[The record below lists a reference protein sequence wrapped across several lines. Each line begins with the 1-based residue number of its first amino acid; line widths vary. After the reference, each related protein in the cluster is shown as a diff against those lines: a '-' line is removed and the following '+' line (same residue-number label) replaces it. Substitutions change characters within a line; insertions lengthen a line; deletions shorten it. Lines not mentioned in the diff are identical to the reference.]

1 MKKLKKC
8 LSAILAGMLSVSLL
22 GSLAVN
28 AETVDTEKKIYTL
41 SELFEMSEEEFFALD
56 SFELNPSPAY
66 QHKVVTPKMIYDEIN
81 LAMDGYNFF
90 GNMFTCRYRKYVP
103 YYTEK
108 EIMRLLDVD
117 DIDFVVE
124 SSVTTDFY
132 GNGISDIVWVHD
144 RFYNTECTKL
154 EAAKVNYCLY
164 QVMEFNHLS
173 YVLDSGY
180 SAGDVNEDGKL
191 TAMDAAFLARK
202 LAEQKVN
209 ELPETADVNGDG
221 EITALDCAEIA
232 KFLAAKAMSK
242 AEGMFVEQQ

>member
-8 LSAILAGMLSVSLL
+8 LSTILAGMISVSLL

-28 AETVDTEKKIYTL
+28 ADTEKKIYTL

-56 SFELNPSPAY
+56 PIDENDSRTTSPKY
-66 QHKVVTPKMIYDEIN
+66 FYDHCGTEIY
-81 LAMDGYNFF
+81 GYNYFS
-90 GNMFTCRYRKYVP
+90 NIYTCEYGEYVP

-117 DIDFVVE
+117 DIDFVIE
-124 SSVTTDFY
+124 SSIVTDLY
-132 GNGISDIVWVHD
+132 GNGINHTIWVHD
-144 RFYNTECTKL
+144 RFYSKDFTKL
-154 EAAKVNYCLY
+154 EIAKIRYCLY
-164 QVMEFNHLS
+164 QVMEFFHVS
-173 YVLDSGY
+173 YVLDSAY
-180 SAGDVNEDGKL
+180 CTGDVNEDGKF

-202 LAEQKVN
+202 LAEQKVD

-232 KFLAAKAMSK
+232 KFLAAQAMAK

>member
-8 LSAILAGMLSVSLL
+8 LSAILAGMISVSLL

-28 AETVDTEKKIYTL
+28 AETTDTEKKIYTL

-117 DIDFVVE
+117 DIDFVIE
-124 SSVTTDFY
+124 SSIVTDLY
-132 GNGISDIVWVHD
+132 GNGINHTIWVHD
-144 RFYNTECTKL
+144 RFYSKDFTRL
-154 EAAKVNYCLY
+154 EIAKIRYCLY
-164 QVMEFNHLS
+164 QVMEFGHVS
-173 YVLDSGY
+173 YVLDSAY
-180 SAGDVNEDGKL
+180 CTGDVNEDGKF
-191 TAMDAAFLARK
+191 TAMDAAFVAKK
-202 LAEQKVN
+202 LAEQKAD

>member
-8 LSAILAGMLSVSLL
+8 LSAILAGMISVSLL

-28 AETVDTEKKIYTL
+28 ADTEKKIYTL

-56 SFELNPSPAY
+56 PVDENNPRPTSPKAMY
-66 QHKVVTPKMIYDEIN
+66 NDVDLGMSYCNFWSEIF
-81 LAMDGYNFF
+81 MC
-90 GNMFTCRYRKYVP
+90 TYRKYVP

-117 DIDFVVE
+117 DIDFVIE
-124 SSVTTDFY
+124 SSIVTDLY
-132 GNGISDIVWVHD
+132 GNGINHTIWVHD
-144 RFYNTECTKL
+144 RFYSKDFTRL
-154 EAAKVNYCLY
+154 EIAKIRYCLY
-164 QVMEFNHLS
+164 QVMEFGHVS
-173 YVLDSGY
+173 YVLDSAY
-180 SAGDVNEDGKL
+180 CTGDVNEDGKF

-202 LAEQKVN
+202 LAEQKVD

-232 KFLAAKAMSK
+232 KFLAAQAMAK

>member
-8 LSAILAGMLSVSLL
+8 LSAILAGMISVSLL

-28 AETVDTEKKIYTL
+28 ADTEKKIYTL

-56 SFELNPSPAY
+56 PVDENDPRPTSP
-66 QHKVVTPKMIYDEIN
+66 K
-81 LAMDGYNFF
+81 AMYNDLYLGMYHCNFF
-90 GNMFTCRYRKYVP
+90 GNVYTCEYRKYVP

-180 SAGDVNEDGKL
+180 SAGDVNEDGEF

-202 LAEQKVN
+202 LAEQKVD

-232 KFLAAKAMSK
+232 RFLAAKAMSK

>member
-1 MKKLKKC
+1 MKKLKKFM
-8 LSAILAGMLSVSLL
+8 SAILAGMLSVSLL

-28 AETVDTEKKIYTL
+28 AETTDTEKKIYTL

-56 SFELNPSPAY
+56 PVDENDPRPTSPKAMYNDLNLGMSY
-66 QHKVVTPKMIYDEIN
+66 C
-81 LAMDGYNFF
+81 NFF
-90 GNMFTCRYRKYVP
+90 GNVFTCEYGKYVP

-108 EIMRLLDVD
+108 EIMRLLDVK
-117 DIDFVVE
+117 DIDFVIE
-124 SSVTTDFY
+124 SSITTDFY
-132 GNGISDIVWVHD
+132 GNGISHLIWVHD
-144 RFYNTECTKL
+144 RFYSKDFTKL
-154 EAAKVNYCLY
+154 EIAKIRYCLY
-164 QVMEFNHLS
+164 QVMEFFHLS

-191 TAMDAAFLARK
+191 TAMDAAFIAKK
-202 LAEQKVN
+202 LAEQKAD

-232 KFLAAKAMSK
+232 RFLAAKAMSK

>member
-8 LSAILAGMLSVSLL
+8 LSTILAGMISVSLL

-28 AETVDTEKKIYTL
+28 ADTEKKIYTL

-56 SFELNPSPAY
+56 PVDENDPRPTSP
-66 QHKVVTPKMIYDEIN
+66 K
-81 LAMDGYNFF
+81 AMYNDLYLGMYHCNFF
-90 GNMFTCRYRKYVP
+90 GNVYTCEYRKYVP

-117 DIDFVVE
+117 DIDFVIE
-124 SSVTTDFY
+124 SSIVTDLY
-132 GNGISDIVWVHD
+132 GNGINHTIWVHD
-144 RFYNTECTKL
+144 RFYSKDFTKL
-154 EAAKVNYCLY
+154 EIAKIRYCLY
-164 QVMEFNHLS
+164 QVMEFFHVS
-173 YVLDSGY
+173 YVLDSAY
-180 SAGDVNEDGKL
+180 CTGDVNEDGKF

-202 LAEQKVN
+202 LAEQKVD

-232 KFLAAKAMSK
+232 KFLAAQAMAK

>member
-28 AETVDTEKKIYTL
+28 ADTEKKIYTL

-56 SFELNPSPAY
+56 PVDENDPRPTSPKAMYNDLNLGMSY
-66 QHKVVTPKMIYDEIN
+66 C
-81 LAMDGYNFF
+81 NFF
-90 GNMFTCRYRKYVP
+90 GNVFTCEYGKYVP

-108 EIMRLLDVD
+108 EIMRLLDVK
-117 DIDFVVE
+117 DIDFVIE
-124 SSVTTDFY
+124 SSITTDFY

-191 TAMDAAFLARK
+191 TAMDAAFIAKK
-202 LAEQKVN
+202 LAEQKAD

-232 KFLAAKAMSK
+232 RFLAAKAMSK

>member
-8 LSAILAGMLSVSLL
+8 LSTILAGMISVSLL

-28 AETVDTEKKIYTL
+28 ADTEKKIYTL

-56 SFELNPSPAY
+56 PVDENDPRPTSP
-66 QHKVVTPKMIYDEIN
+66 K
-81 LAMDGYNFF
+81 AMYNDLYLGMYHCNFF
-90 GNMFTCRYRKYVP
+90 GNVYTCEYRKYVP

-108 EIMRLLDVD
+108 EIMRLLDVK
-117 DIDFVVE
+117 DIDFVIE
-124 SSVTTDFY
+124 SSITTDFY
-132 GNGISDIVWVHD
+132 GNGISHLIWVHD
-144 RFYNTECTKL
+144 RFYSKDFTKL
-154 EAAKVNYCLY
+154 EIAKIRYCLY
-164 QVMEFNHLS
+164 QVMEFFHLS

-191 TAMDAAFLARK
+191 TAMDAAFIAKK
-202 LAEQKVN
+202 LAEQKAD

-232 KFLAAKAMSK
+232 RFLAAKAMSK
-242 AEGMFVEQQ
+242 AEGMFAEQQ

>member
-8 LSAILAGMLSVSLL
+8 LSAILAGMISVSLL

-28 AETVDTEKKIYTL
+28 ADTEKKIYTL

-56 SFELNPSPAY
+56 PVDENDPRPTSP
-66 QHKVVTPKMIYDEIN
+66 K
-81 LAMDGYNFF
+81 AMYNDLYLGMYHCNFF
-90 GNMFTCRYRKYVP
+90 GNVYTCEYRKYVP

-117 DIDFVVE
+117 DIDFVIE
-124 SSVTTDFY
+124 SSIVTDLY
-132 GNGISDIVWVHD
+132 GNGINHTIWVHD
-144 RFYNTECTKL
+144 RFYSKDFTRL
-154 EAAKVNYCLY
+154 EIAKIRYCLY
-164 QVMEFNHLS
+164 QVMEFGHVS
-173 YVLDSGY
+173 YVLDSAY
-180 SAGDVNEDGKL
+180 CTGDVNEDGKF

-202 LAEQKVN
+202 LAEQKAD

-232 KFLAAKAMSK
+232 KFLAAQAMAK

>member
-8 LSAILAGMLSVSLL
+8 LSTILAGMISVSLL

-28 AETVDTEKKIYTL
+28 ADTEKKIYTL

-56 SFELNPSPAY
+56 PVDENDPRPTSPKAMYNDLNLGMSY
-66 QHKVVTPKMIYDEIN
+66 C
-81 LAMDGYNFF
+81 NFF
-90 GNMFTCRYRKYVP
+90 GNVFTCEYGKYVP

-108 EIMRLLDVD
+108 EIMRLLDVK
-117 DIDFVVE
+117 DIDFVIE
-124 SSVTTDFY
+124 SSITTDFY
-132 GNGISDIVWVHD
+132 GNGISHLIWVHD
-144 RFYNTECTKL
+144 RFYSKDFTKL
-154 EAAKVNYCLY
+154 EIAKIRYCLY
-164 QVMEFNHLS
+164 QVMEFFHLS

-191 TAMDAAFLARK
+191 TAMDAAFIAKK
-202 LAEQKVN
+202 LAEQKAD

-232 KFLAAKAMSK
+232 RFLAAKAMSK
-242 AEGMFVEQQ
+242 AEGMFAEQQ

>member
-8 LSAILAGMLSVSLL
+8 LSAILAGMISVSLL

-28 AETVDTEKKIYTL
+28 ADTEKKIYTL

-56 SFELNPSPAY
+56 PVDENDPRPTSP
-66 QHKVVTPKMIYDEIN
+66 K
-81 LAMDGYNFF
+81 AMYNDLYLGMYHCNFF
-90 GNMFTCRYRKYVP
+90 GNVYTCEYRKYVP

-117 DIDFVVE
+117 DIDFVIE
-124 SSVTTDFY
+124 SSIVTDLY
-132 GNGISDIVWVHD
+132 GNGINHTIWVHD
-144 RFYNTECTKL
+144 RFYSKDFTKL
-154 EAAKVNYCLY
+154 EIAKIRYCLY
-164 QVMEFNHLS
+164 QVMEFFHLS

-191 TAMDAAFLARK
+191 TAMDAAFIAKK
-202 LAEQKVN
+202 LAEQKAD

-232 KFLAAKAMSK
+232 RFLAAKAMSK
-242 AEGMFVEQQ
+242 AEGMFAEQQ

>member
-22 GSLAVN
+22 GSFAVN
-28 AETVDTEKKIYTL
+28 ADTEKNIYTL

-56 SFELNPSPAY
+56 PIDENDPRTTSPKY
-66 QHKVVTPKMIYDEIN
+66 FYDHCGTEIY
-81 LAMDGYNFF
+81 GYNYFS
-90 GNMFTCRYRKYVP
+90 NIYTCEYGEYVP

-117 DIDFVVE
+117 DIDFVIE
-124 SSVTTDFY
+124 SSIVTDLY
-132 GNGISDIVWVHD
+132 GNGINHTIWVHD
-144 RFYNTECTKL
+144 RFYSKDFTRL
-154 EAAKVNYCLY
+154 EIAKIRYCLY
-164 QVMEFNHLS
+164 QVMEFGHVS
-173 YVLDSGY
+173 YVLDSAY
-180 SAGDVNEDGKL
+180 CTGDVNEDGKF

-202 LAEQKVN
+202 LAEQKAD

-232 KFLAAKAMSK
+232 KFLAAQAMAK